1 MTKTPTD
8 DTRGRQN
15 RRDLMSMI
23 TGLGLL
29 AIAVAIM
36 IPLIAG
42 GFRHDGIYR
51 WIYAGGA
58 LLTLLAALFTPPLPS
73 ADLRERR
80 WQRIEAWSAIFF
92 CAGAAFL
99 FIPGAAPR
107 DWLAFTLAGA
117 ALRIISFARLA
128 FRKKKPAAR

>member
-1 MTKTPTD
+1 MTKIPTK
-8 DTRGRQN
+8 DTR
-15 RRDLMSMI
+15 RRLMRREMMSML
-23 TGLGLL
+23 TSLGLL
-29 AIAVAIM
+29 AIAVAIV
-36 IPLIAG
+36 IPLLRG
-42 GFRHDGIYR
+42 GFEHAGVFR

-58 LLTLLAALFTPPLPS
+58 LLALLAALFTPPLPS

-128 FRKKKPAAR
+128 FRKKKPSAK

>member
-1 MTKTPTD
+1 MTKTQPE
-8 DTRGRQN
+8 DTR
-15 RRDLMSMI
+15 RRNSRRELMSML
-23 TGLGLL
+23 TSVGLL
-29 AIAVAIM
+29 AIAVAIV
-36 IPLIAG
+36 IPLLAG
-42 GFRHDGIYR
+42 GFGRVDAFR
-51 WIYAGGA
+51 WIYAAGA
-58 LLTLLAALFTPPLPS
+58 LLTLVAALFTPAPAT

-117 ALRIISFARLA
+117 TLRIISFARLA
-128 FRKKKPAAR
+128 FRKKKTR